1 MTLVLAVVLIAAVS
15 VFVVSPFFSGRDENG
30 DERSPARDE
39 LWKREKAVA
48 VLAITEADFDLA
60 TGKLSDDDYR
70 VLRADYEGRALQAM
84 DELDKL
90 GPDATGVAT
99 GVAPAAF
106 CAGCGSRFAGSDA
119 FCGSCGRPRF
129 GHEQ

>member
-1 MTLVLAVVLIAAVS
+1 MTLVLAVVLVVAVA
-15 VFVVSPFFSGRDENG
+15 VFVLSPFFSGAEASAE
-30 DERSPARDE
+30 ERSPARDE
-39 LWKREKAVA
+39 LWKREKDVA

-70 VLRADYEGRALQAM
+70 VLRSDYEGRALQAM

-90 GPDATGVAT
+90 
-99 GVAPAAF
+99 APAAADGSLVKF
-106 CAGCGSRFAGSDA
+106 CAGCGAKYAGTDS

-129 GHEQ
+129 GREQ

>member
-1 MTLVLAVVLIAAVS
+1 VTIVFAVVLVFAVAA
-15 VFVVSPFFSGRDENG
+15 FVLSPFFSGTDESTEDG
-30 DERSPARDE
+30 SPSRDE

-70 VLRADYEGRALQAM
+70 VLRSDYEGRALAAM

-90 GPDATGVAT
+90 APDAAT
-99 GVAPAAF
+99 QELARF
-106 CAGCGSRFAGSDA
+106 CAGCGSAFSGNES

-129 GHEQ
+129 GRDQ

>member
-1 MTLVLAVVLIAAVS
+1 VTIVFAVVLIASLA
-15 VFVVSPFFSGRDENG
+15 VFVLLPFFH
-30 DERSPARDE
+30 ARGEGAEDTGSVRNE

-70 VLRADYEGRALQAM
+70 VLRSDYEGRALVAM
-84 DELDKL
+84 DELEKL
-90 GPDATGVAT
+90 V
-99 GVAPAAF
+99 PAEAGDTLVRF
-106 CAGCGSRFAGSDA
+106 CAGCGSSFAETDA

-129 GHEQ
+129 GREQ